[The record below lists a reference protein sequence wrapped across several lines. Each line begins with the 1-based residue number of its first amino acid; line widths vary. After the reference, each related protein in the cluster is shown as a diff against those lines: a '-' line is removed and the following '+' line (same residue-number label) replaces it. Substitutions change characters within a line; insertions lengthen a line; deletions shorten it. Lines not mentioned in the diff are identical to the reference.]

1 METLA
6 DPVEAIKLYRLQKE
20 LSQSNNLTE
29 VSDEFHLFE
38 MATNKH
44 FNATMNKE
52 QKLDG
57 VIFSKP
63 RGSAKSVVADIT
75 KKMNKKTPHVRPI
88 EEMMYDRMTRKD
100 FSRKP
105 NSFAK
110 VLMSDNY
117 SNFRFSKRAVEVLS
131 PLNTKKIGLGTR
143 AF

>member
-1 METLA
+1 
-6 DPVEAIKLYRLQKE
+6 
-20 LSQSNNLTE
+20 
-29 VSDEFHLFE
+29 
-38 MATNKH
+38 
-44 FNATMNKE
+44 MNKE

-88 EEMMYDRMTRKD
+88 EEIMYDRMTRKD